1 MLLMYMLLDG
11 IQVCVSFGTSM
22 TVFGCVGDVGGVGGG
37 FARVMFWYHILVT
50 MTSLCRTC
58 LSLCGMTC

>member
-22 TVFGCVGDVGGVGGG
+22 TVFGCVGDVGCLCDVLVPHT
-37 FARVMFWYHILVT
+37 RDHDILMSDMPKFVWHD
-50 MTSLCRTC
+50 L
-58 LSLCGMTC
+58 LKL